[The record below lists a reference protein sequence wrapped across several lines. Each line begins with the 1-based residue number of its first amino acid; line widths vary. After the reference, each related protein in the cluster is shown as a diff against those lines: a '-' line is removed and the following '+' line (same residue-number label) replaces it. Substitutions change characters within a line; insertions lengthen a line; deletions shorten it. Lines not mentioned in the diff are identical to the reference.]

1 MGDTL
6 TPAGYLPLCVAPAN
20 FSDIAI
26 HSVIGTQKLMRKSRG
41 HFVFLHSARGLAHS
55 KTLRVFHE
63 SLCRA
68 QRLGLSTL
76 RSTATEDGRRP
87 SAAFPNDI
95 LNCANVTWNCY
106 RRGNKKF
113 GDLYNSATPCAPNLL
128 YFGPAGSKF
137 EKL

>member
-1 MGDTL
+1 
-6 TPAGYLPLCVAPAN
+6 
-20 FSDIAI
+20 
-26 HSVIGTQKLMRKSRG
+26 MRKSRG

-68 QRLGLSTL
+68 QRLGL
-76 RSTATEDGRRP
+76 RRP

-113 GDLYNSATPCAPNLL
+113 GDLYKSATPCAPNLL